1 MYKDIDSSHPE
12 NACIWRDIYFFQI
25 TPKPGFP
32 LNILLLYLCQEYNTI
47 ILLLSPFNL
56 RIFTYCF
63 RGVFKIRPALLVDS
77 LVLVQHAVVHDEG
90 DQTVDHLRLALLVV
104 AVLLDLL
111 AAGLLELEAEVVVLS
126 HR

>member
-1 MYKDIDSSHPE
+1 MSRVQY
-12 NACIWRDIYFFQI
+12 NNI
-25 TPKPGFP
+25 T
-32 LNILLLYLCQEYNTI
+32 
-47 ILLLSPFNL
+47 SPFNL